1 MDRWT
6 RVLHLTSDVD
16 ETQRASLPEIA
27 DKCQVHRTLEST
39 VHIDTTL
46 SLDPA

>member
-16 ETQRASLPEIA
+16 ETQHARLLEIA
-27 DKCQVHRTLEST
+27 DKCPVHRTLEST

-46 SLDPA
+46 SPDPT

>member
-6 RVLHLTSDVD
+6 RVLHLTGNVD
-16 ETQRASLPEIA
+16 ETQCARLLEIA
-27 DKCQVHRTLEST
+27 HKCPVHRTLENP

-46 SLDPA
+46 SPDPA